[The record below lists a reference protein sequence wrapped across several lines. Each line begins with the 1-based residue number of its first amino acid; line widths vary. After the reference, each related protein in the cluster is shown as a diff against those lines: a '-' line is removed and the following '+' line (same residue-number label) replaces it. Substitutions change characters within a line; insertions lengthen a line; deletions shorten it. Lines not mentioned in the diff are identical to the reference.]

1 MKCLGENNFEDQKRY
16 FQYYNYRYLSYINDI
31 RNVTMLKL
39 EEITAALCLF
49 AEDLADL
56 RAKDLEE

>member
-1 MKCLGENNFEDQKRY
+1 MKIKKGISNFLVH
-16 FQYYNYRYLSYINDI
+16 RYLSYINEI
-31 RNVTMLKL
+31 RNVTMIKL

-49 AEDLADL
+49 AEDLAEI